1 MPKFHGRQQISTDVD
16 SSILEFRRRLFRC
29 QLAFGILNYVNNKQ
43 PEFGIVCV
51 VDIVSA
57 VQENF
62 KWLKSEWNS
71 FQGRANSK
79 FVFQAWY
86 EMLVFFIILNL
97 VHFFISRKKRVI
109 YNITYFNKDYTK

>member
-1 MPKFHGRQQISTDVD
+1 MPKFHGRQQIFTDVV
-16 SSILEFRRRLFRC
+16 SSILEFRLPIFRC
-29 QLAFGILNYVNNKQ
+29 QVAFDILDSVNNKQ
-43 PEFGIVCV
+43 PEFGSVRV

-62 KWLKSEWNS
+62 VWLKSEWNS

-79 FVFQAWY
+79 LVFQAWY

-97 VHFFISRKKRVI
+97 VHFFISRKKG
-109 YNITYFNKDYTK
+109 